1 MLTDA
6 GWQWGLI
13 PFKLLSDLKSLIQAI
28 QVSAMSRGSD
38 KLAWTG
44 NPKGSFDLKSA
55 YSISMADDNSP
66 QINLGWVW
74 KIETLTRIKSFIWQC
89 AHNSE
94 GVKGCLVKRGMGEDD
109 CCPIYQVESKSILHA
124 LRDCTMVKAVWV

>member
-13 PFKLLSDLKSLIQAI
+13 PFELLSDLKSLIQVI
-28 QVSAMSRGSD
+28 PVSAMSRGSN

-44 NPKGSFDLKSA
+44 NRRGSFDLKSA

-66 QINLGWVW
+66 RINLGWV
-74 KIETLTRIKSFIWQC
+74 
-89 AHNSE
+89 
-94 GVKGCLVKRGMGEDD
+94 
-109 CCPIYQVESKSILHA
+109 
-124 LRDCTMVKAVWV
+124 